1 MCGRFAL
8 YEDTEKFRDHF
19 GLDSIPDLP
28 QNYNIAPGTH
38 ILGVSYYENVLSP
51 MLFRWG
57 FIPHWSKDKKTGYK
71 MINSRIES
79 VWEKPSF
86 RGAIR
91 HKRCLIPASGF
102 YEWKKTEDGKQP
114 YFITVAD
121 SSIFAMAGIWET
133 WEDKSSGEIIDSCA
147 ILTTEA
153 GGLVKDIHDRM
164 PVIIDREGYQE
175 WLDQG
180 VQTRDRLNI
189 RQVSEDNMEAW
200 PVSSKVNSP
209 KNNNPELTA
218 ALKE

>member
-8 YEDTEKFRDHF
+8 YESPEIIKDHF

-38 ILGVSYYENVLSP
+38 IVGVSYYEHSLSL
-51 MLFRWG
+51 MLFKWG

-71 MINSRIES
+71 MINARMES
-79 VWEKPSF
+79 VWGKHSF
-86 RGAIR
+86 RSAIR
-91 HKRCLIPASGF
+91 YRRCLIPASGF
-102 YEWKKTEDGKQP
+102 YEWKKTEDSKQP

-153 GGLVKDIHDRM
+153 KGIVKDIHDRM

-175 WLDQG
+175 WLDQMI
-180 VQTRDRLNI
+180 QSRDKLNI
-189 RQVSEDNMEAW
+189 KQVSEDNLEAW
-200 PVSSKVNSP
+200 PVSSRVNSP
-209 KNNNPELTA
+209 KNNSEELIQE
-218 ALKE
+218 LK